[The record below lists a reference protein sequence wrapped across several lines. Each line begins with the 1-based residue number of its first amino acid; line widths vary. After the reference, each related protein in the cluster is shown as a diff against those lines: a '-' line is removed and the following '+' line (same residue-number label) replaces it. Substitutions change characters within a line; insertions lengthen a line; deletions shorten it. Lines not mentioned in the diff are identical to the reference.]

1 MVKNAQKV
9 IAIEGCFIKCASR
22 MMKGVIPELNPEIVI
37 ADGLYDFDKK
47 LFGINEMSSEEISIH
62 AETVAN
68 KVIVLFNNN

>member
-22 MMKGVIPELNPEIVI
+22 MMKGVILELNPEIVI

-62 AETVAN
+62 AETVAD
-68 KVIVLFNNN
+68 KVIDLFNNN